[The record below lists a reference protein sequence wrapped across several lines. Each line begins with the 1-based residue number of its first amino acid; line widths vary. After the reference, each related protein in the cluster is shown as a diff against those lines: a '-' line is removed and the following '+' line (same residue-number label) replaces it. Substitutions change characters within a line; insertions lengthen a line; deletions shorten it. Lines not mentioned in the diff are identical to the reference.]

1 MSDTFSKYPV
11 LASVPI
17 ALIVLLVAGC
27 AAPMPRSDDPYEAF
41 NRRMYA
47 FNDYADRV
55 AVRPVAQAYRTVTT
69 QTMRRMASNF
79 FANVETP
86 ITIGNELLQA
96 RPRDALLGT
105 CRLVINTTVGLLGF
119 FDPASKIGIQ
129 VDETDFGITLAKWG
143 VPDGPYLVLPLY
155 GSTTVRDV
163 WNLPIDTYFFDPL
176 YYYSSSHQ
184 FVLEAQYAPTLLYLV
199 TLRSSAIDAEGLV
212 EGSYDPYIFYRDAY
226 RQRRIY
232 KIYRGN
238 PPPQVIQAL
247 QGSDDIDADQLLD
260 EQHQYEQKQR
270 SKDGIKASDA
280 SGNF

>member
-11 LASVPI
+11 FGREPM
-17 ALIVLLVAGC
+17 ALIVLLMIGC
-27 AAPMPRSDDPYEAF
+27 AAPMPRSDDRYEAL
-41 NRRMYA
+41 NRKMYV

-69 QTMRRMASNF
+69 QAMRRMLSNF
-79 FANVETP
+79 FANLEIP

-96 RPRDALLGT
+96 RPKDALLGT
-105 CRLVINTTVGLLGF
+105 CRLVINTTVGILGF

-176 YYYSSSHQ
+176 YYYSSSHH
-184 FVLEAQYAPTLLYLV
+184 FILEAQYLPTALYLV
-199 TLRSSAIDAEGLV
+199 TLRSSAIDAEALV
-212 EGSYDPYIFYRDAY
+212 EDAYDPYILYRDAY

-238 PPPQVIQAL
+238 PPPEVIQAL
-247 QGSDDIDADQLLD
+247 QGDNVIDTDELLE
-260 EQHQYEQKQR
+260 EQHQYEQKQK
-270 SKDGIKASDA
+270 SKDEKKASDA
-280 SGNF
+280 GGNF